1 MYKSVERID
10 VADAIIN
17 IAGII
22 TGTGVGDFIGAMLTI
37 NEFSESRLVIRRRIF
52 RVVPWPR
59 NARLCPMYS
68 SG

>member
-1 MYKSVERID
+1 MYRSVERID

-22 TGTGVGDFIGAMLTI
+22 TGTEAGDLIDAMLTI
-37 NEFSESRLVIRRRIF
+37 NEYFESKRVIRRQKF
-52 RVVPWPR
+52 WVVPWPQ
-59 NARLCPMYS
+59 NAHLCPIRS

>member
-22 TGTGVGDFIGAMLTI
+22 TGTEAGDFIGAMLAI
-37 NEFSESRLVIRRRIF
+37 NEYFENRRVIRRRRF

-59 NARLCPMYS
+59 NARLCPIRS

>member
-1 MYKSVERID
+1 MYRSVERID

-22 TGTGVGDFIGAMLTI
+22 TGTGPGDFMGAMLTI
-37 NEFSESRLVIRRRIF
+37 NEFSESRRVIRRQIF

-59 NARLCPMYS
+59 NARLFPIRS